1 MKNLI
6 MMKKIALFSLSM
18 WCIWTLDG
26 GYTIAGHTSPN
37 IDINKEFK
45 NARELYDRR
54 ENRESL
60 KSAIEIYQNVL
71 KQIPDNS
78 ENCDKK
84 KAEVL
89 IELSRCYFKMAEYH
103 ATSNDKKAAW
113 FEKGEAYGRE
123 AISRDPQNVGGY
135 YWMAQNLGKHGSISK
150 LYFLNKKS
158 DFEEALRK
166 AETLDNPQKPY
177 DYSGINRTLAAYY
190 TPRFM
195 WGNLDKA
202 LEYAKKMEDSPR
214 YLNNLSVLAD
224 LYWEFDKEKAMKYAK
239 RAINAD
245 LSQFPETQFENSF
258 QQKILD
264 GKWGK
269 LLK

>member
-6 MMKKIALFSLSM
+6 MMKIITLFSISM
-18 WCIWTLDG
+18 LCIWTLNAS
-26 GYTIAGHTSPN
+26 YTIAGHTSLN

-45 NARELYDRR
+45 NARELYNRR
-54 ENRESL
+54 ENHESL

-71 KQIPDNS
+71 RQIPDNS
-78 ENCDKK
+78 ENCNKK

-103 ATSNDKKAAW
+103 ATCNDEKAAW
-113 FEKGEAYGRE
+113 FEMGEAYGRE
-123 AISRDPQNVGGY
+123 AISLDPQNVGGY
-135 YWMAQNLGKHGSISK
+135 YWMAQNLGEHGCISK
-150 LYFLNKKS
+150 FYFLNKKS

-190 TPRFM
+190 TPRFI

-224 LYWEFDKEKAMKYAK
+224 LYWEFDKEKAIKYAK